1 MVNFPSN
8 HDYLNYNLSRIGS
21 GHDTRLNWS
30 YFRKESQTVD
40 QDYGN
45 SGFHSCSIQSHELQW
60 HDFGTIAVSLVAVTG
75 AFILLLLPL
84 LVRLEPLLQEVTPL
98 PMFYLENYKSR
109 RQAILR

>member
-1 MVNFPSN
+1 M
-8 HDYLNYNLSRIGS
+8 
-21 GHDTRLNWS
+21 
-30 YFRKESQTVD
+30 
-40 QDYGN
+40 
-45 SGFHSCSIQSHELQW
+45 
-60 HDFGTIAVSLVAVTG
+60 TG